1 MKIKICGL
9 TRECDIRY
17 ANELPSDYI
26 GFVFYEKSRRYV
38 EPNYAAKLRKGLC
51 DRIKPVG
58 VFVNAPV
65 DDILNC
71 IKIGAIDIVQLH
83 GNEDNEYIK
92 ALRSGTDAPVIK
104 AFLINDKTDIKTV
117 EESAA
122 DFVLLDNGFGEGRA
136 FDWGLAKNIK
146 RPYFLAGGLKCENVK
161 EAVGLLKPYA
171 VDVSSGVE
179 EKGFKSYDKM
189 KKFIEICKKTEDKPN
204 GTE

>member
-17 ANELPSDYI
+17 ANELLPDYI
-26 GFVFYEKSRRYV
+26 GFVFFEKSRRFV

-51 DRIKPVG
+51 GGIRSVG

-71 IKIGAIDIVQLH
+71 IRIGAIDVVQLH

-92 ALRSGTDAPVIK
+92 ILRSRTDVPIIK
-104 AFLINDKTDIKTV
+104 AFMLNGRTEIKTV
-117 EESAA
+117 NESAA
-122 DFVLLDNGFGEGRA
+122 DFVLLDNGCGEGKT
-136 FDWGLAKNIK
+136 FDWGLAKNIT
-146 RPYFLAGGLKCENVK
+146 RPYFLAGGLSCENAK

-189 KKFIEICKKTEDKPN
+189 KKFIEICRKN
-204 GTE
+204 GG